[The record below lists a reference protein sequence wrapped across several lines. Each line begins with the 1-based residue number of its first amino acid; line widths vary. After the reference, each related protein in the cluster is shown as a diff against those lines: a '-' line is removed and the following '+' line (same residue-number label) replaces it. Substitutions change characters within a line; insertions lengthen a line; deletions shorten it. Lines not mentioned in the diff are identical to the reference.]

1 MNAWKP
7 VDRIADWLVDELS
20 ARAQLRLGVL
30 LVVFSLPFLV
40 YGFWT
45 EEPFL
50 VYQMSALAL
59 LLTGIGIVVGAE
71 VLEQTENTGADVD
84 DIHAATCPSCGK

>member
-1 MNAWKP
+1 MIWRP
-7 VDRIADWLVDELS
+7 VDKVADWLVHELS

-30 LVVFSLPFLV
+30 LFVFSIPFLI

-71 VLEQTENTGADVD
+71 VLEQTEDASD
-84 DIHAATCPSCGK
+84 AAEEVRDKCTHCGRE